1 MPEVQ
6 PQKAKVKESVWVK
19 VLDQAQDQLLG
30 LAINLKEILVPTLMD
45 SVSDKAKLLPLVQ
58 AMQTLQVRE

>member
-1 MPEVQ
+1 VPEVQ